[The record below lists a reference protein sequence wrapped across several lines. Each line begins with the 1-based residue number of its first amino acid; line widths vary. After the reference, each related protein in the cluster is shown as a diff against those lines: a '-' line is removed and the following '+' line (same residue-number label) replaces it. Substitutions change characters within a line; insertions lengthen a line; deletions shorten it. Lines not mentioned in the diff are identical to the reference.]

1 MKMNLSQSF
10 KMAVK
15 SISAS
20 KMRTF
25 LTMLGIIIGVCAVI
39 VLVSVVQG
47 STGSITESIES
58 LGANS
63 INVRFT
69 GRNSTKSVSYDEMK
83 QFGEENSEYIS
94 YVVPNM
100 TGNGRVK
107 YQTSNLNVSVV
118 GTTPDYLT
126 VKNRDVEN
134 GRFINDMDVERRRK
148 VAVLGSYNAREL
160 FGFEDPIDKQIK
172 INNELYTVV
181 GVLEAISDSEES
193 SDDDTLIIPYSAGRL
208 IFRTNKIRSYV
219 VWASTAE
226 NVESAVSRVENFLFS
241 KFENE
246 NEYSVISVASMM
258 DALDEITGMMALL
271 TAGIAGISLV
281 VGGIGIMNIM
291 LVSVTERTREIGIR
305 KAIGARRSSIMS
317 QFLIEAALVSGMGGI
332 IGIILSCFGTA
343 ILGNVMGIDA
353 FPSIFVMLGAF
364 LFSAVIGIFFGWAPA
379 SKASKLNPIDALHAD

>member
-1 MKMNLSQSF
+1 MNLSQSF
-10 KMAVK
+10 KMAIK
-15 SISAS
+15 SVSSS

-63 INVRFT
+63 ISVSFT

-83 QFGEENSEYIS
+83 EFMDENSEHIS

-100 TGNGRVK
+100 SGSGRVK
-107 YQTSNLNVSVV
+107 YQTSNLNVSIV
-118 GTTPDYLT
+118 GTTPDYIT
-126 VKNRDVEN
+126 VKNRDIGK
-134 GRFINDMDVERRRK
+134 GRFINDMDVQRRRK
-148 VAVLGSYNAREL
+148 VAVIGSYNAQEL
-160 FGFEDPIDKQIK
+160 FGFEDPINKQIK

-181 GVLEAISDSEES
+181 GVLEPISDSEES
-193 SDDDTLIIPYSAGRL
+193 SDDDTVIIPYSAGRL
-208 IFRTNKIRSYV
+208 IFRTSKIRSYII
-219 VWASTAE
+219 WASTAE
-226 NVESAVSRVENFLFS
+226 NVETAVDKIENFLFS
-241 KFENE
+241 KFGDED
-246 NEYSVISVASMM
+246 EYIVISVASMM
-258 DALDEITGMMALL
+258 DTLDEITGMMALL

-305 KAIGARRSSIMS
+305 KAIGAKRSSIMA
-317 QFLIEAALVSGMGGI
+317 QFLIEAAIVSCMGGV
-332 IGIILSCFGTA
+332 IGIILSCFGTV

-353 FPSIFVMLGAF
+353 FPSLFVMLGAF
-364 LFSAVIGIFFGWAPA
+364 VFSAAIGIFFGWAPA

>member
-1 MKMNLSQSF
+1 MNLKQAF

-15 SISAS
+15 SIMAS

-47 STGSITESIES
+47 STGSISDSIES

-63 INVRFT
+63 ITVSFT
-69 GRNSTKSVSYDEMK
+69 GRNSTKYVTYEEMQEFQAK
-83 QFGEENSEYIS
+83 NTDYIS

-100 TGNGRVK
+100 SGMGRIKYTSSNISATVTGTNG
-107 YQTSNLNVSVV
+107 
-118 GTTPDYLT
+118 DYLS
-126 VKNRDVEN
+126 VKNREVTT
-134 GRFINDMDVERRRK
+134 GRFINDLDIEKRRR
-148 VAVLGSYNAREL
+148 VAVIGTYNVQEL

-172 INNELYTVV
+172 INNEVFTVV
-181 GVLEAISDSEES
+181 GVLNEISDSEQM
-193 SDDDTLIIPYSAGRL
+193 SDDNVIIIPYTSGRL
-208 IFRTNKIRSYV
+208 IFRTNKIRSYT

-226 NVESAVSRVENFLFS
+226 NVEKATEMVNTFLFS
-241 KFENE
+241 KFRDED
-246 NEYSVISVASMM
+246 EYNVISVASMM

-305 KAIGARRSSIMS
+305 KAIGAKRSSILS
-317 QFLIEAALVSGMGGI
+317 QFLIESALVSCMGGV
-332 IGIILSCFGTA
+332 IGIILS
-343 ILGNVMGIDA
+343 ILGTLAIGNAMNINA
-353 FPSIFVMLGAF
+353 FPSFFVMLGAF
-364 LFSAVIGIFFGWAPA
+364 AFSAAIGIFFGWAPA
-379 SKASKLNPIDALHAD
+379 NKAAKLNPIDALHAE

>member
-1 MKMNLSQSF
+1 MNLSQAF
-10 KMAVK
+10 KMSIK

-47 STGSITESIES
+47 STGSITDSIES

-63 INVRFT
+63 ITVSFT
-69 GRNSTKSVSYDEMK
+69 GRNSSKYVTFDEMLEFK
-83 QFGEENSEYIS
+83 EDNPDYIS

-100 TGNGRVK
+100 SRSNSTIK
-107 YQTSNLNVSVV
+107 YQSSNITSNVT
-118 GTTPDYLT
+118 GTTSDYLE
-126 VKNRDVEN
+126 VKNREVTN
-134 GRFINDMDVERRRK
+134 GRFINEIDVERRRK
-148 VAVLGSYNAREL
+148 VAVIGSYNVQEL

-181 GVLEAISDSEES
+181 GVLDEISDSEES
-193 SDDDTLIIPYSAGRL
+193 SEDNIIIIPYSSGRL
-208 IFRTNKIRSYV
+208 LFRTSKIRSYT
-219 VWASTAE
+219 VWSASAE
-226 NVESAVSRVENFLFS
+226 CVEDATKMLEQFLYS
-241 KFENE
+241 KFGDDG
-246 NEYSVISVASMM
+246 EYNVVSVASMM

-305 KAIGARRSSIMS
+305 KAIGAKRSSILS
-317 QFLIEAALVSGMGGI
+317 QFLIESALVSCMGGVV
-332 IGIILSCFGTA
+332 GIILSIIGTL
-343 ILGNVMGIDA
+343 ILGNAMGINA
-353 FPSIFVMLGAF
+353 FPSIGVMFGAF
-364 LFSAVIGIFFGWAPA
+364 AFSAAIGIFFGWAPA
-379 SKASKLNPIDALHAD
+379 NKAAKLNPIDALHAD

>member
-1 MKMNLSQSF
+1 MNLSQSF
-10 KMAVK
+10 KMAIK
-15 SISAS
+15 SVSSS

-63 INVRFT
+63 INVNFT

-83 QFGEENSEYIS
+83 EFMDENSEYVS

-100 TGNGRVK
+100 AGNGRVK
-107 YQTSNLNVSVV
+107 YQSSNLSVSIV
-118 GTTPDYLT
+118 GTTPDYIT
-126 VKNRDVEN
+126 VKNRDMGS
-134 GRFINDMDVERRRK
+134 GRFINDMDVQRRRK
-148 VAVLGSYNAREL
+148 VAVIGSYNAQEL

-181 GVLEAISDSEES
+181 GVLEPISDSEEN
-193 SDDDTLIIPYSAGRL
+193 SDDDTVIIPYSSGRL
-208 IFRTNKIRSYV
+208 IFRTSKIRSYV
-219 VWASTAE
+219 VWSSTAE
-226 NVESAVSRVENFLFS
+226 NVEEAVDRVENFLYS
-241 KFENE
+241 KFGDED
-246 NEYSVISVASMM
+246 EYSVISIASMM
-258 DALDEITGMMALL
+258 DALDEITGMMTLL

-305 KAIGARRSSIMS
+305 KAIGAKRSSIMS
-317 QFLIEAALVSGMGGI
+317 QFLIEAALVSCMGGI
-332 IGIILSCFGTA
+332 IGIILSCFGTV
-343 ILGNVMGIDA
+343 ILGNAMGIDA
-353 FPSIFVMLGAF
+353 FPSIFVMFGAF
-364 LFSAVIGIFFGWAPA
+364 AFSAVIGIFFGWAPA